1 MNFLEIS
8 SFIAPLGLIIA
19 GIIMKTSSNKEKF
32 SYVQKYW
39 FIYILTGFVLLINR
53 LYKLL
58 QF

>member
-8 SFIAPLGLIIA
+8 SFVAPLGLIIA

-39 FIYILTGFVLLINR
+39 FIYINWFCFT
-53 LYKLL
+53 Y
-58 QF
+58 Q

>member
-8 SFIAPLGLIIA
+8 SFVAPLGLIIA

-39 FIYILTGFVLLINR
+39 FIYINWFCFTYQYR